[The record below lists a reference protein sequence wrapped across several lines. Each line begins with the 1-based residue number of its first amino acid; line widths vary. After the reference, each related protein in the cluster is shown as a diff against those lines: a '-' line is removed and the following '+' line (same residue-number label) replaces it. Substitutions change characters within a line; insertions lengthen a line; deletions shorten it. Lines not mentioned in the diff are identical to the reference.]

1 MGIRNLTRGAM
12 GIPQYL
18 LLNKCNVITNVVVQI
33 EKGLLAEFYLFQELR
48 NLTADV
54 RFAQSYHFY
63 GQW

>member
-12 GIPQYL
+12 GIHQYL
-18 LLNKCNVITNVVVQI
+18 LLNKCNVVTNVVVQI

-54 RFAQSYHFY
+54 RFAQSYHFC